1 MDFSKKPLFLAPLAG
16 LSDLPFRGIVKQ
28 FGCDCTVSEMISA
41 NALVYESKKTL
52 DMLQRHDLESPYFVQ
67 IEGSEPQ
74 IIKKAV
80 QILNSLPNI
89 DGIDLNC
96 GCPVSKIIKQNS
108 GSALLKN
115 PKLLCELV
123 EIIKSNSTKKYTSA
137 KLRLGFDSI
146 VLPNF
151 AQDIQNAGADFIT
164 IHARTRADG
173 FTKKPNFDAISQ
185 IKSTLKIP
193 VIANGSIDETNFQ
206 KILQISEADG
216 IMIGRAAIGKPWI
229 FDLIKGKFEPNKQEK
244 KQIIQNH
251 FDLVI
256 KRYGE
261 HGCAVFRKH
270 LHEYSKSLKNASLFR
285 EKINQ
290 INDSN
295 LLKAEIES
303 FF

>member
-1 MDFSKKPLFLAPLAG
+1 MFEKTPLFLAPLAG
-16 LSDLPFRGIVKQ
+16 LSDLPFRGIVKE
-28 FGCDCTVSEMISA
+28 FGCDITVSEMISA

-67 IEGSEPQ
+67 IEGSDPK

-80 QILNSLPNI
+80 EILNSISDI

-96 GCPVSKIIKQNS
+96 GCPVPKIIKQNS

-123 EIIKSNSTKKYTSA
+123 EIIKTNSTKKYTSV

-146 VLPNF
+146 CLDSF

-164 IHARTRADG
+164 IHARTRAGG
-173 FTKKPNFDAISQ
+173 FTSMPNYKAIGE
-185 IKSTLKIP
+185 IKSKLKIP
-193 VIANGSIDETNFQ
+193 VVANGSINEINF
-206 KILQISEADG
+206 KEVLQISEADG
-216 IMIGRAAIGKPWI
+216 VMIGRASIGKPWI
-229 FDLIKGKFEPNKQEK
+229 FDLIKGKQSPDKNQK
-244 KQIIQNH
+244 KQIILKH

-256 KRYGE
+256 KRYGQ

-270 LHEYSKSLKNASLFR
+270 LHEYCKNLKNASLFR

-295 LLKAEIES
+295 LLKSQIED